1 MLHPKTFSD
10 INAVY
15 SRLDTLFAPKQ
26 DDDSDDDDDTNW
38 VTING
43 AHVLV
48 NGAGH
53 VVGGMGT
60 GTTGK
65 QAGQGWGS
73 PPSANASVSP
83 AKLSAADVDKHAQA
97 AGLGP
102 RSASYLSGAHT
113 KGGVDF
119 KTAQD
124 VTDAANA
131 IQAHA
136 KATGQQYN
144 EAAAHYA
151 KNKGS
156 LPLRDADVAHIA
168 KGAGLG
174 PGSAARLGAGHQS
187 GAVNFA
193 TPADVQTAVTDI
205 QNHAHTHGQQYYDVT
220 GQYVTGKGTLTA
232 PAAPPAPVVV
242 PPLPVPTPP
251 AAAPPPTPATPAPTA
266 VPPPVPTTPPAPPQ
280 TKRTPKAAATP
291 AAPVAPTTP
300 ASPAPPATPLD
311 AARQAYESAKAGG
324 SASTTRAAYQ
334 AYEGLLSSEGR
345 TLFVNAQKN
354 GSDVAAARLLT
365 EHNKAHLDLLHAE
378 DPNGHSHSTVRTKW
392 LESHRELQK
401 RMMSAYDTYVAANP
415 LPAGMPRLS
424 SFKRV
429 AVGKDVYTRYAQG
442 DAWGHAAFP
451 GVPGKL
457 SSGEKTAV
465 QIYNNAVDGSINA
478 YLRGTTPDVVLSPE
492 QKAVVGASSD
502 TAAVKK
508 VKQAI
513 HDLTNVIDNHPM
525 SEDVQVFRGVD
536 GAFAQKLIADWQ
548 SGTFQ
553 PGDVLSEKGF
563 CSTSVNKPFEG
574 PVQFII
580 KVPKGAK
587 ATYVSNVPGL
597 RWPAGTEVLL
607 QKGSQMRV
615 DRGHLHEGTL
625 MVELSLI

>member
-10 INAVY
+10 LDTLY
-15 SRLDTLFAPKQ
+15 SRLDTLFAPKK

-73 PPSANASVSP
+73 PP

-102 RSASYLSGAHT
+102 RSASHLSGAHT
-113 KGGVDF
+113 KGDVDF
-119 KTAQD
+119 KDAQS

-193 TPADVQTAVTDI
+193 TPADVQTATSAI
-205 QNHAHTHGQQYYDVT
+205 IAHGNTHSQQYYDVT
-220 GQYVTGKGTLTA
+220 GQYIAGKGVLTP
-232 PAAPPAPVVV
+232 PATPPAPVVV
-242 PPLPVPTPP
+242 APTPITTPPTPP
-251 AAAPPPTPATPAPTA
+251 TLAPAAPPQNTASVMPPVVAPAPA
-266 VPPPVPTTPPAPPQ
+266 VPASAQ
-280 TKRTPKAAATP
+280 
-291 AAPVAPTTP
+291 APT
-300 ASPAPPATPLD
+300 PATPLD
-311 AARQAYESAKAGG
+311 AARRAYEAAKVSGHKSTTATAFRAYES
-324 SASTTRAAYQ
+324 
-334 AYEGLLSSEGR
+334 LLSGEGR
-345 TLFVNAQKN
+345 TLFANAQKN
-354 GSDVAAARLLT
+354 GSDVNAARLLT
-365 EHNKAHLDLLHAE
+365 EHNKAHLDLLQAE
-378 DPNGHSHSTVRTKW
+378 DPSGFNHSTVRTKW

-401 RMMSAYDTYVAANP
+401 RMMSAYDTYVAQNP

-442 DAWGHAAFP
+442 DAWGQVAFP
-451 GVPGKL
+451 GIPGKL
-457 SSGEKTAV
+457 TARETTAV
-465 QIYNNAVDGSINA
+465 QLYNNSIDGAINA
-478 YLRGTTPDVVLSPE
+478 YLRGNTADITLSPE
-492 QKAVVGASSD
+492 QKKIVGTSSD
-502 TAAVKK
+502 AAAVKK

-513 HDLTNVIDNHPM
+513 TDLSNLIDNNPM
-525 SEDVQVFRGVD
+525 TEDVQVFRGVD
-536 GAFAQKLIADWQ
+536 GTFAQQLIGDWQ
-548 SGTFQ
+548 SGTLQ
-553 PGDVLSEKGF
+553 VGDVISEKGF

-580 KVPKGAK
+580 KVPKDSK
-587 ATYVSNVPGL
+587 ATYISNVPGL

-607 QKGSQMRV
+607 QQGSQRRL
-615 DRGHLHEGTL
+615 DRGHIQDGTL
-625 MVELSLI
+625 TLEFTLL